1 MRVKATFDQVG
12 SEDLVIV
19 RHARLKTHGSKTV
32 KMTIPV
38 TTDQVDEFQGSP
50 DYFNGK
56 ACRVKTTIVD
66 TFGRPPFDA

>member
-1 MRVKATFDQVG
+1 
-12 SEDLVIV
+12 
-19 RHARLKTHGSKTV
+19 
-32 KMTIPV
+32 MTIPV